1 MSDRIAPGWPVERR
15 RATEPQRSVTLTDV
29 VRVPISRWRTVVVT
43 AVIFLVA
50 AVGYVMISPPSVT
63 ATAVVAVRP
72 VVTDAFT
79 PAGQAADRSVNMNV
93 ESGIATSTEV
103 MKIVAQERGGS
114 VADIR
119 DALEIEVPAGGQI
132 LRMSYTADSAEKAVE
147 MVNFIAQTYL
157 DVRRKMYERQRS
169 AMLDSYDDSIAKV
182 TRQRE
187 TLQRR
192 IASGQSPS
200 AEAALAELNALNA
213 QLAQLNASRAEIA
226 AIDVT
231 PGWITQSAE
240 IQTAKASSR
249 MLYVLAGGLGGV
261 LLGVVVAYIRESTQR
276 VVRTAAEAHE
286 AATLPLLGTVRS
298 RGYRARAKAVDAD
311 VRYVAMAIAERFRHA
326 VRTPVVVIASRPR
339 EDTTLITASLAVA
352 LAADGKDVYVGD
364 DSGRIDQIRAV
375 LTADL
380 RKTPAQASSAGNAP
394 SGATAVNN
402 ATVAT
407 TSLAERD
414 AEATIALD
422 VDATVTLPRI
432 TSTTSTQ
439 AAASPQGVMT
449 ATMAEVPVRKLSPEA
464 VQVGTGRVRVGPYQN
479 HPDSEIV
486 LFNAPPA
493 EFDERGV
500 REARRGTAIVVVQRN
515 ETRVEDLRRLVGR
528 LRAAGAEPLGY
539 VFTRSGRG

>member
-1 MSDRIAPGWPVERR
+1 MSERIAPAWPVERR
-15 RATEPQRSVTLTDV
+15 RAPEPQRSVTLTDL

-43 AVIFLVA
+43 AAICLAA
-50 AVGYVMISPPSVT
+50 AVGYVLLVPPSVT

-79 PAGQAADRSVNMNV
+79 PTGQAADRSVNMNV

-103 MKIVAQERGGS
+103 MQIVAKERGGTP
-114 VADIR
+114 ADIR
-119 DALEIEVPAGGQI
+119 DALKIEIPAGGQI
-132 LRMSYTADSAEKAVE
+132 LRMSYTAGSVDDAVA
-147 MVNFIAQTYL
+147 MVNLIAQTYL
-157 DVRRKMYERQRS
+157 DVRKNMYEQQRR
-169 AMLDSYDDSIAKV
+169 AMLESYDDSIAKV

-187 TLQRR
+187 ALQRR
-192 IASGQSPS
+192 IGDGQSPS
-200 AEAALAELNALNA
+200 AAAALAELNALNA
-213 QLAQLNASRAEIA
+213 QLAELNASRAEIV

-231 PGWITQSAE
+231 PGWITQSADPD
-240 IQTAKASSR
+240 TTKTSSR
-249 MLYVLAGGLGGV
+249 LLYVLAGALGGV
-261 LLGVVVAYIRESTQR
+261 LLGVVLAYVRESTER

-286 AATLPLLGTVRS
+286 AATLPLLGMVRS
-298 RGYRARAKAVDAD
+298 RGFRARAKAVDAD

-364 DSGRIDQIRAV
+364 DSGRVDQLRAV
-375 LTADL
+375 ITADL
-380 RKTPAQASSAGNAP
+380 RAVPAPGPSSPPAKSDGAGTTNGAP
-394 SGATAVNN
+394 AATQ
-402 ATVAT
+402 
-407 TSLAERD
+407 D
-414 AEATIALD
+414 AEATIAID
-422 VDATVTLPRI
+422 VDATVMLPRI
-432 TSTTSTQ
+432 TATTSGEVSG
-439 AAASPQGVMT
+439 ASGTPGVMT
-449 ATMAEVPVRKLSPEA
+449 AMMADVPVRKLSPDV

-479 HPDSEIV
+479 APDSEIV

-493 EFDERGV
+493 ELDERGV

-515 ETRVEDLRRLVGR
+515 ETRVEDLRRLIGR